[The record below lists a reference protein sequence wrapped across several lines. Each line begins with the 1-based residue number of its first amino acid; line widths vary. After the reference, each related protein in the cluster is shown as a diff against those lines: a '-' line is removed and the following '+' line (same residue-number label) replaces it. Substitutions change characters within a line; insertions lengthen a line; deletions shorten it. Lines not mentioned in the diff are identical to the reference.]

1 MGPLTLQEARDDGWV
16 QQKAAESPHF
26 YSMWALFDFNK
37 VVWSTMGQQVLT
49 WFGMFFVVAFSSCLD
64 VAAIEMDMGKQL
76 DVNYELGE
84 VVGWSNFFSG
94 ITGGFTGSYIFSQT
108 IFTYRTCRNRIVGVI
123 VIISEFGVVIM
134 PGTYVVVGW
143 VSGRVVVEE

>member
-1 MGPLTLQEARDDGWV
+1 MAFLRSASRSCIRVAHPNGGGGGGGADDDD
-16 QQKAAESPHF
+16 
-26 YSMWALFDFNK
+26 AL
-37 VVWSTMGQQVLT
+37 
-49 WFGMFFVVAFSSCLD
+49 VVAFSSCLD

-134 PGTYVVVGW
+134 PGTYVVGEWVGGSRG
-143 VSGRVVVEE
+143 VSV